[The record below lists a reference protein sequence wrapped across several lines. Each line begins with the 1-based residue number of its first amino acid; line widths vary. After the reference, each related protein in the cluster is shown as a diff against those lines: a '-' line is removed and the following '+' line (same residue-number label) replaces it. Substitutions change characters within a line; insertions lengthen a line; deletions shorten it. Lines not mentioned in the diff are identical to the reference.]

1 VSEFR
6 PWRVV
11 HVDLAARLPDLP
23 RDEGGGG
30 AFVIF
35 WASGLPLGEALF
47 VESQLPLTPDQLADV
62 AASAVAETVAFRLTT
77 GGFEPS
83 LPMPGWLNDSL
94 KERPALSE
102 LLAIRDPLKE
112 LAAKTADDAAPIDV
126 SVIICTR
133 DRPEP
138 LEACLCAI
146 AACRGPVREIVV
158 VDNAPTTSAT
168 RDVAARFPGVRYV
181 LEPRAGLSRARN
193 AGLRATSGEIVA
205 FTDDDVI
212 VQPEWAARLAR
223 AFDAPD
229 VASVTGLV
237 LPASLATE
245 SEWLFER
252 AFGGF
257 GRGYRRMRYDQT
269 FFSAARRKGAPVW
282 QIGAGANMALRRSA
296 LERVGDFDVR
306 LGAGAAGCSED
317 SELWYRL
324 LTAGYACVYEPAAV
338 VHHHHR
344 ASLSDLRHQMRM
356 YTRGHVTAL
365 LAQFE
370 RHRHWGNI
378 YRILLAMPWYYTRLF
393 LRDSLGVW
401 PNPQPML
408 GAQVRGAIDGI
419 GYYFAHR
426 RDGNGA

>member
-1 VSEFR
+1 MSDFR

-11 HVDLAARLPDLP
+11 HVDLAAPLPDLTS
-23 RDEGGGG
+23 DERGGG
-30 AFVIF
+30 AFVVF
-35 WASGLPLGEALF
+35 WANGLPLGEALL
-47 VESQLPLTPDQLADV
+47 VESQLPLTSDQLADV
-62 AASAVAETVAFRLTT
+62 AAAAVADAVAFRLTT
-77 GGFEPS
+77 RGFEPS

-94 KERPALSE
+94 KKAPVLSE
-102 LLAIRDPLKE
+102 LLAIRNPLGE
-112 LAAKTADDAAPIDV
+112 LAARAADDALPRDV
-126 SVIICTR
+126 SVIVCTR

-138 LEACLCAI
+138 LEACLCSLT
-146 AACRGPVREIVV
+146 ACRGAVREIVV

-168 RDVAARFPGVRYV
+168 RDVAARVPGVSYV

-193 AGLRATSGEIVA
+193 AGLRATSGELVA

-212 VQPEWAARLAR
+212 VHPEWPARLAR
-223 AFDAPD
+223 AFDAPE

-237 LPASLATE
+237 LPASLASE

-257 GRGYRRMRYDQT
+257 ARGYRRMRYDET
-269 FFSAARRKGAPVW
+269 FFNAVRRKGAPVW
-282 QIGAGANMALRRSA
+282 QIGAGANMAIRRSA
-296 LERVGDFDVR
+296 LERVGNFDVR

-324 LTAGYACVYEPAAV
+324 LAAGYACVYEPAAV

-344 ASLSDLRHQMRM
+344 ASLPDLGHQMRM

-370 RHRHWGNI
+370 RHRDWGNI

-426 RDGNGA
+426 RDGDGV